1 MPLTPIHLGIATC
14 CKATANHRFSFLIFA
29 GTQVIMDL
37 EPLFGILLKWQ
48 TLHLY
53 THNLIGALL
62 IGVISTFIGKPISEW
77 VLKKFHYTHWQISW
91 QCALISAFLGLVS
104 YSSIFYFCI
113 ISFTL
118 GALISLLRLTLLSS
132 KN

>member
-1 MPLTPIHLGIATC
+1 MPLTPLHLGIATC

-53 THNLIGALL
+53 THNLISALL
-62 IGVISTFIGKPISEW
+62 KDSFQ
-77 VLKKFHYTHWQISW
+77 H
-91 QCALISAFLGLVS
+91 FLENQFQNGH
-104 YSSIFYFCI
+104 
-113 ISFTL
+113 
-118 GALISLLRLTLLSS
+118 S
-132 KN
+132 KNFIT